1 MPGVQS
7 ISSQIVI
14 FFSFNWNIFIDIIE
28 MHKMILTGLKGT
40 GEVNESPDD
49 EKPRCGK
56 RATILLI
63 RAL

>member
-1 MPGVQS
+1 
-7 ISSQIVI
+7 
-14 FFSFNWNIFIDIIE
+14 

-40 GEVNESPDD
+40 GEVNESSDD